1 MFGFSAR
8 TEWSESCYLR
18 SVLDMEDGHFELQ
31 PLERAVGA
39 NVGEGFG
46 ELLRRCVRGESLYCV
61 GSGGAESHSYRIKV
75 VRIPSQ
81 HSDGKIAM
89 RWV

>member
-1 MFGFSAR
+1 
-8 TEWSESCYLR
+8 
-18 SVLDMEDGHFELQ
+18 MEDGHFELQ

-46 ELLRRCVRGESLYCV
+46 ELLRRCAGGESFYCV
-61 GSGGAESHSYRIKV
+61 GSGGAESPSYRIKV
-75 VRIPSQ
+75 VRILSQ